1 MNISNNIPIDPG
13 SKFSTATG
21 KICCHS
27 LLKNNSDK
35 SATVYHY
42 CYLNGE
48 TNAKVRACVGNG
60 NDIHAISH
68 RELEITNK
76 LTWKVKITDDNK
88 KILDTRI
95 FELV

>member
-13 SKFSTATG
+13 SKFSTAIG
-21 KICCHS
+21 KIFCHS

-60 NDIHAISH
+60 NDIHAISYW
-68 RELEITNK
+68 ELETTNK
-76 LTWKVKITDDNK
+76 LTWEVQITHDDK
-88 KILDTRI
+88 KILDTHI
-95 FELV
+95 FELA

>member
-1 MNISNNIPIDPG
+1 MSISNNIPIDPR

-27 LLKNNSDK
+27 LLENNSDK

-42 CYLNGE
+42 CYLNRQ
-48 TNAKVRACVGNG
+48 TNAKVRARLGNG
-60 NDIHAISH
+60 K
-68 RELEITNK
+68 EITILSDQELKTTNK
-76 LTWKVKITDDNK
+76 GTRKVKITHDDK
-88 KILDTRI
+88 KILDTHI

>member
-13 SKFSTATG
+13 SKFSTVIG
-21 KICCHS
+21 CYS
-27 LLKNNSDK
+27 LLEINSDK
-35 SATVYHY
+35 SAIIYHY

-68 RELEITNK
+68 RELETTNK
-76 LTWKVKITDDNK
+76 LTWNVKFTYDDK
-88 KILDTRI
+88 KILDTHI
-95 FELV
+95 FELA

>member
-1 MNISNNIPIDPG
+1 MNISINTLFDPG

-48 TNAKVRACVGNG
+48 TNAKVDARVGNG
-60 NDIHAISH
+60 K
-68 RELEITNK
+68 EITILSHQELKTTNEG
-76 LTWKVKITDDNK
+76 TWKGKITHDDK
-88 KILDTRI
+88 KILDTHI
-95 FELV
+95 FELA

>member
-1 MNISNNIPIDPG
+1 MNISNNIPFDPG

-27 LLKNNSDK
+27 LVKKNSDK

-48 TNAKVRACVGNG
+48 TNAKVDARVGNG
-60 NDIHAISH
+60 K
-68 RELEITNK
+68 EITILSHQELKTTNK
-76 LTWKVKITDDNK
+76 GTWKVNITHDDK
-88 KILDTRI
+88 KILDPHI
-95 FELV
+95 FELA